1 MRNSFLGLTFMTT
14 HGPRRWRQR
23 EGSRAIR
30 ACEQA
35 GQKVTGFEVTR
46 DGTIRVLIGQG
57 NGNQEA
63 APENGIARNAADVVA
78 ARLAGK

>member
-1 MRNSFLGLTFMTT
+1 MTT

-46 DGTIRVLIGQG
+46 DGTIRVLLDDRGG
-57 NGNQEA
+57 GNQEA
-63 APENGIARNAADVVA
+63 EPEIGIARNAADVVA
-78 ARLAGK
+78 ARLTGK

>member
-1 MRNSFLGLTFMTT
+1 MKTR
-14 HGPRRWRQR
+14 GPVIWKQR
-23 EGSRAIR
+23 EASRAIR
-30 ACEQA
+30 AVEQA
-35 GQKVTGFEVTR
+35 GLRASWFEVTR

-78 ARLAGK
+78 ARLAGE